1 MGEISEAS
9 SLSTIGLMLSGPAA
23 LCGFRFC
30 NNLSTP
36 VFVMLISPNPRI
48 KITNTETEH
57 TKRKRN
63 QTIHKIP
70 RNLNISS
77 KPYRENPD
85 RHIGNI

>member
-1 MGEISEAS
+1 MEPISTSSGTSSKEDNEAS
-9 SLSTIGLMLSGPAA
+9 VNKHIPHKVYKRKGKLPW
-23 LCGFRFC
+23 
-30 NNLSTP
+30 
-36 VFVMLISPNPRI
+36 
-48 KITNTETEH
+48 ITQELKSNTETEH

-63 QTIHKIP
+63 QTIHKTP